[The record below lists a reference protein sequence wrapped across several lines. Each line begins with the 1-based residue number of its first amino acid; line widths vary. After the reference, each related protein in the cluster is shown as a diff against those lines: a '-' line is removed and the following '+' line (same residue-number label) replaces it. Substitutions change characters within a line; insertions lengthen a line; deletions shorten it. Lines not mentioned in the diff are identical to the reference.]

1 MYSTNNSNA
10 NALMSARFSF
20 PYRAQVVDRDIIMIP
35 AGWDSWGK
43 IQILRDGFDCRQMAD
58 AWEMDEDN
66 PQRDEEHGLH
76 GIYQTQVRDMTAAIK
91 VSKQDSI
98 KQQ

>member
-58 AWEMDEDN
+58 AWEMDEAS

-91 VSKQDSI
+91 VSK
-98 KQQ
+98 